1 VESSSTTA
9 AGTGAAAEEHQAL
22 NRVVS
27 RKMLL
32 AFVVGDVL
40 GAGIYALVGTV
51 AGETGGAIWT
61 AFALALL
68 LAVFTAF
75 AYAELVTKYP
85 AAGGAAVYVHRA
97 FKLPFLTFMV
107 AFAVMASGITSAATL
122 SRAFA
127 GDYFGEFLDVP
138 VIPVALVFI
147 AVVALVNFRGI
158 SESVKLNM
166 GLTAIEVTG
175 LAIIILIGIVAFAG
189 GDGEP
194 SRNFEF
200 SEDSSVPL
208 VILGGAALSFYA
220 LIGFEDSVN
229 VAEETKDP
237 ARSFPFALFGGLLIA
252 GVIYFLVTFTASMV
266 VPTADL
272 EGSDGPLLEVV
283 RQGPLD
289 IPTKVFSAIALLAV
303 MNGALI
309 NMIMAS
315 RLLYGMARQGIV
327 PAPLARVHPRRLTPY
342 VAIVFT
348 TALAMAL
355 IVLGDLSDLAA
366 TTVTLLLLV
375 FIGVNIAV
383 LVLRKDHVAHDHFT
397 SPTIIPI
404 IGIVVCIGLLTQRE
418 GRIFG
423 FAGGLLAIGL
433 LFWVVNRLV
442 GGRTGKLDPAQLK
455 D

>member
-1 VESSSTTA
+1 VEAS
-9 AGTGAAAEEHQAL
+9 AAASAGHAPAEGAAL
-22 NRVVS
+22 NRVIS
-27 RKMLL
+27 QKMLL
-32 AFVVGDVL
+32 VFVVGDVL

-51 AGETGGAIWT
+51 AAETGGAIWT
-61 AFALALL
+61 AFTFALV
-68 LAVFTAF
+68 LAIFTAF

-85 AAGGAAVYVHRA
+85 HAGGAAVYVHGA
-97 FKLPFLTFMV
+97 FRQPFFTFMV
-107 AFAVMASGITSAATL
+107 AFTVMASGITSAATL

-127 GDYFGEFLDVP
+127 GDYFSEFLDVP
-138 VIPVALVFI
+138 VIPVALAFI
-147 AVVALVNFRGI
+147 VVVALINFRGI

-175 LAIIILIGIVAFAG
+175 LAIIIFIGVVALFG

-194 SRNFEF
+194 GRNFEF
-200 SEDSSVPL
+200 ANDSSVPV

-229 VAEETKDP
+229 VAEETRNP
-237 ARSFPFALFGGLLIA
+237 ARAFPRALFGGLLIA
-252 GVIYFLVTFTASMV
+252 GFIYFLVTFTASMV
-266 VPTADL
+266 VPTGDL

-283 RQGPLD
+283 RQGPVD
-289 IPTKVFSAIALLAV
+289 VPTKLFSGIALLAV

-327 PAPLARVHPRRLTPY
+327 PRPLATVHPRRLTPY
-342 VAIVFT
+342 IAIIFT

-375 FIGVNIAV
+375 FIAVNISV
-383 LVLRKDHVAHDHFT
+383 LVLRRDHVAHEHFVT
-397 SPTIIPI
+397 PSWIPI
-404 IGIVVCIGLLTQRE
+404 VGIAVCLGLLTQRE
-418 GRIFG
+418 GKIFAY
-423 FAGGLLAIGL
+423 AGGLLLIGL
-433 LFWVVNRLV
+433 LFWLVNRLV
-442 GGRTGKLDPAQLK
+442 GERTGGLDPTELRG

>member
-1 VESSSTTA
+1 VEAS
-9 AGTGAAAEEHQAL
+9 AAASAGHAPAEGAAL
-22 NRVVS
+22 NRVIS
-27 RKMLL
+27 QKMLL
-32 AFVVGDVL
+32 VFVVGDVL

-51 AGETGGAIWT
+51 AAETGGAIWT
-61 AFALALL
+61 AFTFALV
-68 LAVFTAF
+68 LAIFTAF

-85 AAGGAAVYVHRA
+85 HAGGAAVYVHGA
-97 FKLPFLTFMV
+97 FRQPFFTFMV
-107 AFAVMASGITSAATL
+107 AFTVMASGITSAATL

-127 GDYFGEFLDVP
+127 GDYFSEFLDVP
-138 VIPVALVFI
+138 VIPVALAFI
-147 AVVALVNFRGI
+147 VVVALINFRGI

-175 LAIIILIGIVAFAG
+175 LAIIIFIGVVALFG

-194 SRNFEF
+194 GRNFEF
-200 SEDSSVPL
+200 ASDSSVPL

-229 VAEETKDP
+229 VAEETRNP
-237 ARSFPFALFGGLLIA
+237 ARAFPRALFGGLLIA
-252 GVIYFLVTFTASMV
+252 GFIYFLVTFTASMV
-266 VPTADL
+266 VPTGDL

-283 RQGPLD
+283 RQGPVD
-289 IPTKVFSAIALLAV
+289 VPTKLFSGIALLAV

-315 RLLYGMARQGIV
+315 RLIYGMARQGIV
-327 PAPLARVHPRRLTPY
+327 PRPLATVHPRRLTPY
-342 VAIVFT
+342 IAIVFT

-375 FIGVNIAV
+375 FIAVNISV
-383 LVLRKDHVAHDHFT
+383 LVLRRDHVAHEHFVT
-397 SPTIIPI
+397 PSWIPVV
-404 IGIVVCIGLLTQRE
+404 GIVVCLGLLTQRE
-418 GRIFG
+418 GKIFAY
-423 FAGGLLAIGL
+423 AGGLLLIGL
-433 LFWVVNRLV
+433 LFWLVNRLV
-442 GGRTGKLDPAQLK
+442 GERTGGLDPTELRG